1 MSTIADVATSN
12 PVSVSPSSHAV
23 EARSPDRRRS
33 HFGEWLLGFV
43 LLSGLATFNVW
54 WYWRDTRPLPDY
66 ATVSD
71 WIQREQYAK
80 AEASLNERLR
90 RSRHDFEARIM
101 LARVMAAR
109 NDYLGCARELHE
121 VPFWSPRKAEASIAK
136 DRRI

>member
-1 MSTIADVATSN
+1 MLRPRTQSSSPDMSTIADVATSN

-43 LLSGLATFNVW
+43 LLSGLAAFNVW

-66 ATVSD
+66 TTVSE

-80 AEASLNERLR
+80 AEAALRRAPSQVTARLR
-90 RSRHDFEARIM
+90 GADHAGPGDGR
-101 LARVMAAR
+101 
-109 NDYLGCARELHE
+109 
-121 VPFWSPRKAEASIAK
+121 P
-136 DRRI
+136 